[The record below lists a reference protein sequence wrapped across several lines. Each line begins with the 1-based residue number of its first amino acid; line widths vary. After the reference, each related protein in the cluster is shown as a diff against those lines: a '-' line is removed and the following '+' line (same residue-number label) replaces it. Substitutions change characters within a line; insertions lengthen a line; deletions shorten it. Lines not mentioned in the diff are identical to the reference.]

1 MTTCS
6 YGIVGGDYE
15 RAGTA
20 SRSLKEL
27 LKTVGV
33 DSQAVRRVMIA
44 AYEAEMNVVIHAFRG
59 TLIANI
65 DGRGVHVE
73 VIDEGPGIPDI
84 NQAMK
89 EGFST
94 APPEARA
101 LGFGAGLGLPNIRRH
116 SDDFAIVSNVSK
128 GTVVRFDI
136 ACTRDER
143 SAAPETNS
151 MRLRGELCRQCL
163 QCIHTC
169 PTMAL
174 RLQRGAP
181 QLLMHLCVECTACI
195 ERCPSRALD
204 IEGTASMPPRG
215 KPLVV
220 PAAFLCQFPGF
231 APSQI
236 ARELSDLGYDD
247 MRSTGACEQ
256 ALADAVLDAA
266 NDPLSR
272 SPVIAPMCPAVV
284 ALIEIRFPSL
294 LGHVAPFLSPIEA
307 AASDITD
314 KASAVAICPSQR
326 TALLAR
332 GLSPDRVF
340 APHALRATVLSKLRL
355 KPERCVEAASP
366 APKLPAR
373 AERTDSLRVDGIR
386 DVMRTLDDMEN
397 GFLGGLRV
405 LELYACEPGCFGSGL
420 LGDTSRAMAR
430 HRWDSAPLPDA
441 RARAC
446 RRQQPREPRP
456 GLRLDPDM
464 GKAISKLA
472 KIDELWQTLPGR
484 DCGLCG
490 APNCR
495 AFAEDV
501 VLERV
506 SKRACTTT
514 TPSKVGKP

>member
-33 DSQAVRRVMIA
+33 DSHAVRRVMIA
-44 AYEAEMNVVIHAFRG
+44 AYEAEMNVVIHASRG
-59 TLIANI
+59 TLTANV
-65 DGRGVHVE
+65 DSHGVHVE
-73 VIDEGPGIPDI
+73 VVDEGPGIPDI
-84 NQAMK
+84 ELAMK
-89 EGFST
+89 EGYST

-128 GTVVRFDI
+128 GTLVRFDV
-136 ACTRDER
+136 ACTCER
-143 SAAPETNS
+143 STAPQTNS

-163 QCIHTC
+163 QCIHAC

-181 QLLMHLCVECTACI
+181 HLLMHLCVECTACI
-195 ERCPSRALD
+195 ERCPSKALD
-204 IEGTASMPPRG
+204 IEGSTAIPPPG
-215 KPLVV
+215 APLIV
-220 PAAFLCQFPGF
+220 PAAFLCQFTGF

-236 ARELSDLGYDD
+236 ARVLADLGYGDV
-247 MRSTGACEQ
+247 RTTGAHEQ
-256 ALADAVLDAA
+256 ALSDAVLDAA

-272 SPVIAPMCPAVV
+272 HPVIAPTCPAVV
-284 ALIEIRFPSL
+284 ALIEVRFPSL
-294 LGHVAPFLSPIEA
+294 LAHLAPFLSPLEA
-307 AASDITD
+307 AVRDVTGA
-314 KASAVAICPSQR
+314 ASAVAICPSQH
-326 TALLAR
+326 TALLTL
-332 GLSPDRVF
+332 GF
-340 APHALRATVLSKLRL
+340 APARIFAPYALHAAVLSRLRG
-355 KPERCVEAASP
+355 KAAPCVEAVPGPPTPGVSVD
-366 APKLPAR
+366 R
-373 AERTDSLRVDGIR
+373 ADALRVDGIR
-386 DVMRTLDDMEN
+386 DVMRTLDDLEN
-397 GFLGGLRV
+397 GLLGGLRV
-405 LELYACEPGCFGSGL
+405 VEPYACDLGCFGSGL
-420 LGDTSRAMAR
+420 LSSTSRAMAR
-430 HRWDSAPLPDA
+430 HRWHGAPLPEA
-441 RARAC
+441 RAQAHRC
-446 RRQQPREPRP
+446 KQPHEPRP
-456 GLRLDPDM
+456 GLRIDPDM
-464 GKAISKLA
+464 AKAIAKLA

-506 SKRACTTT
+506 SKRACTTMT
-514 TPSKVGKP
+514 SQEVGKP